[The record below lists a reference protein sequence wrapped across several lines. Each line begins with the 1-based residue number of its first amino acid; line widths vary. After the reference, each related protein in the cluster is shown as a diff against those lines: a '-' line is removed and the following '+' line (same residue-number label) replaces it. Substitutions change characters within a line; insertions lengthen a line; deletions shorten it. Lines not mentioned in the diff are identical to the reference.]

1 MNGTQYMQYYN
12 LARQLDNIAN
22 GLEPGEGFFTD
33 EEIAATYNGDPTDG
47 YENTD
52 WTSPIYKT
60 TMMHQHN
67 LSVSGGTDKN

>member
-1 MNGTQYMQYYN
+1 MMNGTQYMQYYN

-52 WTSPIYKT
+52 WTSPYTK
-60 TMMHQHN
+60 
-67 LSVSGGTDKN
+67 LL